1 MSTEV
6 TRKVTLHLTDSG
18 RDSMR
23 SLCGRLKMLVEMYE
37 NMNAPE
43 IAKSIGDTRELLEL
57 LSDGPVDDYL
67 LDVAEGLRG
76 YVEPAGD
83 S

>member
-1 MSTEV
+1 MNVEV

-43 IAKSIGDTRELLEL
+43 IANM
-57 LSDGPVDDYL
+57 
-67 LDVAEGLRG
+67 AEGLRG
-76 YVEPAGD
+76 FIEPTGD
-83 S
+83 G